1 LVGKFKNVRL
11 IGGILGRLDCSICW
25 LYKEMDGNSEGQAG
39 NGSVTTTRTVQL
51 DGQLRLRAENN
62 QVQQQQDAEE
72 EENGESS
79 RRQVRWTEDVVDNE
93 HMNKKKSKICCIYRR
108 PKDFG
113 ESSSESS
120 DSDSDSDCGHD
131 HHHDDAAPGK
141 PNAYERQ
148 PKYKPSAS

>member
-1 LVGKFKNVRL
+1 
-11 IGGILGRLDCSICW
+11 
-25 LYKEMDGNSEGQAG
+25 MTGNSEGQAADR
-39 NGSVTTTRTVQL
+39 SVTTTRTVQV
-51 DGQLRLRAENN
+51 DGQLRLRA
-62 QVQQQQDAEE
+62 QHDQAEGQPEPE

-131 HHHDDAAPGK
+131 HHDDDGPGK

>member
-1 LVGKFKNVRL
+1 
-11 IGGILGRLDCSICW
+11 
-25 LYKEMDGNSEGQAG
+25 MTGNSEGHTG
-39 NGSVTTTRTVQL
+39 NGSVTTTRAVQR
-51 DGQLRLRAENN
+51 DGQLQLRAESD
-62 QVQQQQDAEE
+62 QVECQPEE
-72 EENGESS
+72 DNGESS

-131 HHHDDAAPGK
+131 HHHDDNGPGK